1 MAIIKSY
8 SPFLNLSNYSTFL
21 VDSNSTSEYFRISD
35 LKETLTGGKNGFL
48 IEGSEYLKETTEIK
62 IEILDVNGNPIYFEP
77 GNGIPEYYE
86 GLSKLIAVHVYED
99 TPIGIGKITILGE
112 LKTYVSPNGL
122 VLPIPSEWQGTYNVK
137 WERTFQINKN
147 LNNETIVRFYK
158 RPTITIDELVKPIF
172 SKTIPTITQSGSVSG
187 ISEIPTAGS
196 NINNWSA
203 GTLYKLKI
211 EDNSNWT
218 SSVDENIISIP
229 SLGYSATVKEVLNN
243 KEILVNIPY
252 TTGSIVS
259 DFPPTPYTTS
269 FEYVEGQ
276 IVGESALT
284 GSFAK
289 INIQQLKTF
298 VGDVARV
305 KVYRKSRNDVGDYQ
319 FVQESKLE
327 ASELLRDI
335 TSTLDTDI
343 SYGNFTDSNLSTYWI
358 TSSNDHPTSLN
369 VDILNASV
377 KVDYNSGIGGVQ
389 QLITSESFNVSKDV
403 EYTLS
408 FKTLLSGSIDG
419 QKTLKAYFSSSDYQQ
434 TFLTVSGSDIYKTRQ
449 TISQNILATNTSNAK
464 LVLEFSGDDWYV
476 SNVSLQNAQETSF
489 SPDEFTIVQE
499 IPRNIPVETFDFRF
513 EFYDINNNYIPVVVN
528 STKTFTG
535 GNNFLASTK
544 FLSFATDRTAFRF
557 STGSF
562 ANPPYQ
568 SLHLSTQRNG
578 LTGSVFFYSSA
589 YDMLGN
595 WIDPVN
601 YSASGTLEYGVNWP
615 NQIQYPGGITN
626 QGDGGGLL
634 HIHDFS
640 GSLDYSGSVN
650 TIRVGSIVYTASC
663 EGLHEY
669 ETIYRFED
677 GDNAPSLFVNSNTN
691 QFIYKATD
699 LSLNPTG
706 QNIVVQ
712 AKRKNL
718 ASTTTPITINSGSG
732 KPALTHL
739 SDDPTTGV
747 STYQLSG
754 TSYPYIAGET
764 TYEFTGSDQFGN
776 NFSDIVKITPVKILD
791 GLSVSLSNENATL
804 PALSTGF
811 VSSGSFSLTSGSV
824 SVKIGGETITHSN
837 GLIVSNSFDIISAI
851 PSNVLTG
858 SLDYSTAD
866 YYITRLDSDTGSLE
880 LNIRYKDGYGDT
892 TDVSKIVSFS
902 KAKKTPPIISVFGN
916 PQSQTITSG
925 SLSGIGTPLPINVSV
940 KEGSSNYTYGNGT
953 NKFTIS
959 NVSAYFS
966 QSAQTANIIYTGS
979 LSQSASGSAL
989 ISYINSE
996 GTPDSQTINFSIGVA
1011 AQGVDGSNGAPGIV
1025 VSTPPSQIVTRSN
1038 TGTYGIPTAISA
1050 SVVEGNTIYSYDNS
1064 SPYTS
1069 GSFYISNV
1077 VNGTN
1082 NNNKSVTPTTP
1093 TTTAGITTTFN
1104 VNYTTLGGV
1113 PVTIPQTHSVLV
1125 TLDGQTGPGVVHTGP
1140 WVEGRSYQFST
1151 GAGTG
1156 RRDVV
1161 LYPASGTGTYYA
1173 TTQQHTSTAAGVTG
1187 PPTVGSYWE
1196 SLGSEDFFVAAKIGL
1211 FEDSYVQSTL
1221 NIGTNNSGGV
1231 SSANITLSGGTAY
1244 PYFSLGQTVAGVYNA
1259 NGIYIGSDSG
1269 VYKMSLKSATN
1280 SLTWDGST
1288 LGIVGTITI
1297 KNPATANDGGKVGSF
1312 SNGDS
1317 HNSGDVGGWTLSANA
1332 IYRGTIG
1339 SDNTYTTNAGDIT
1352 LGAGWISAKEF
1363 KISSAGAASFK
1374 GALSAPSGNIGGFS
1388 IGGSQFYTG
1397 TKSSYASNAAGVYL
1411 GNDGIALG
1419 TNSPFKVD
1427 SSGNLT
1433 ATSVDITGAVTAT
1446 SGTFTGTI
1454 YANAGVFAGNL
1465 SAASGSFGGSLT
1477 VNTGYIGGWAIGPN
1491 TLSSNNNA
1499 IVLDST
1505 SKTITLNDS
1514 GNAPRVLINQNNTFG
1529 SLSGTYTNSGTYTGP
1544 TDGTSY
1550 YHSATI
1556 TTTIDNAAL
1565 VSTNGKTYSF
1575 SLTDNSSGTAF
1586 YIPNIGGYTIY
1597 QATYGYWYTL
1607 ESTTTPSLKYYV
1619 GQSSATFYGPQSGA
1633 VSGYYGSN
1641 GYNQTITITGNGDT
1655 FKLVQ
1660 NVSITIFSTYQS
1672 GVYINSSNRPDA
1684 SWSTAEVNSFVEI
1697 IAGGIQVGRDSSKY
1711 VKMDRNAG
1719 TGTMLEVGGAITAT
1733 GNITA
1738 FYTSDKR
1745 LKENIIPIENALDKI
1760 DKINGVEFDWTDK
1773 FIDVESGGKGED
1785 GFFFRKHDIGI
1796 IAQEI
1801 NEVLPEAVGTRDDG
1815 YMAVRYEK
1823 VVPLL
1828 IQAIKELK
1836 TEIKELKENR

>member
-21 VDSNSTSEYFRISD
+21 VDNNLTSEYFRISD

-86 GLSKLIAVHVYED
+86 GLSKLISVHVYED

-112 LKTYVSPNGL
+112 LKSYVSPNGL
-122 VLPIPSEWQGTYNVK
+122 VLPIPTEWQGTYNVK
-137 WERTFQINKN
+137 WEKTFQINKN

-158 RPTITIDELVKPIF
+158 RPTIAIEELVKPIF
-172 SKTIPTITQSGSVSG
+172 SKTIPLITQSGSVIG

-196 NINNWSA
+196 NLSNWSA

-211 EDNSNWT
+211 DDNSNWS
-218 SSVDENIISIP
+218 SSVDENLITIP
-229 SLGYSATVKEVLNN
+229 SLGYSTTIKEVLNN
-243 KEILVNIPY
+243 KEVLVDVPY
-252 TTGSIVS
+252 TNNGLVS
-259 DFPPTPYTTS
+259 DFTSSAYTTS

-276 IVGESALT
+276 IIGESALT

-343 SYGNFTDSNLSTYWI
+343 SYGNFTDSNLSTYWV
-358 TSSNDHPTSLN
+358 TSSNDHPTTIN
-369 VDILNASV
+369 VDVLNASV
-377 KVDYNSGIGGVQ
+377 KVDYNTGVGGVQ
-389 QLITSESFNVSKDV
+389 KLITSESFNVSKDV

-408 FKTLLSGSIDG
+408 FKTLLSGSLDG

-434 TFLTVSGSDIYKTRQ
+434 TFLTVSGSSIYGTRQ
-449 TISQNILATNTSNAK
+449 SISQNILATNTSTAK

-513 EFYDINNNYIPVVVN
+513 EFYDINNNYIPVTVN

-544 FLSFATDRTAFRF
+544 FLSFSSDRTAFRF

-578 LTGSVFFYSSA
+578 LTGSVSFYSSA

-595 WIDPVN
+595 YIDPIN
-601 YSASGTLEYGVNWP
+601 YAASGNLEYGINWP

-640 GSLDYSGSVN
+640 GSLDFSGSVN
-650 TIRVGSIVYTASC
+650 TIRIGSIVYTASC
-663 EGLHEY
+663 EGLNEY

-699 LSLNPTG
+699 LSLNPSG

-732 KPALTHL
+732 KPALTL
-739 SDDPTTGV
+739 ISEDPTTGV
-747 STYQLSG
+747 STYQLDG
-754 TSYPYIAGET
+754 TTYPYTIGET

-791 GLSVSLSNENATL
+791 GVSVSLSNENATL

-811 VSSGSFSLTSGSV
+811 VSSGSFSLTTGSV
-824 SVKIGGETITHSN
+824 SVKIGGESITHSD
-837 GLIVSNSFDIISAI
+837 GLIISNSFDVISAI

-858 SLDYSTAD
+858 SLDYSTPN

-892 TDVSKIVSFS
+892 TDVSKIVSYS
-902 KAKKTPPIISVFGN
+902 KAKKSAPIVSVFGN
-916 PQSQTITSG
+916 PQSQTIASG
-925 SLSGIGTPLPINVSV
+925 SLTGVGTPLPINVSV
-940 KEGSSNYTYGNGT
+940 KEGSSNYTYGSGT

-966 QSAQTANIIYTGS
+966 QSASTANIIYTGS
-979 LSQSASGSAL
+979 LSQSVSGSAL
-989 ISYINSE
+989 VSYINSE

-1011 AQGVDGSNGAPGIV
+1011 VQGVDGSDGAPAVV

-1038 TGTYGIPTAISA
+1038 TGIYGTPQTISI
-1050 SVVEGNTIYSYDNS
+1050 SVVEGNTTYVYDNT

-1069 GSFYISNV
+1069 GSFYISSV

-1082 NNNKSVTPTTP
+1082 NNNKTITPTTP
-1093 TTTAGITTTFN
+1093 TTTAGIVTTFN
-1104 VNYTTLGGV
+1104 VNYTTLNGTQ
-1113 PVTIPQTHSVLV
+1113 VTIPQTHSVSV

-1173 TTQQHTSTAAGVTG
+1173 TTQQHTSTASGVTG
-1187 PPTVGSYWE
+1187 PPTVGNYWE

-1231 SSANITLSGGTAY
+1231 SSANITLSGGTQY
-1244 PYFSLGQTVAGVYNA
+1244 PYFSLGQSVAGVYNA

-1269 VYKMSLKSATN
+1269 VYKMSLKGGSN
-1280 SLTWDGST
+1280 SLTWDGSN
-1288 LGIVGTITI
+1288 LGVTGTITS
-1297 KNPATANDGGKVGSF
+1297 T
-1312 SNGDS
+1312 
-1317 HNSGDVGGWTLSANA
+1317 
-1332 IYRGTIG
+1332 
-1339 SDNTYTTNAGDIT
+1339 
-1352 LGAGWISAKEF
+1352 
-1363 KISSAGAASFK
+1363 
-1374 GALSAPSGNIGGFS
+1374 SGNIGGFT
-1388 IGGSQFYTG
+1388 IGNSQLYTG
-1397 TKSSYASNAAGVYL
+1397 TKSTLASTAAGVYI
-1411 GNDGIALG
+1411 GTDGIALG
-1419 TNSPFKVD
+1419 TNSPFKVTSAGALSA
-1427 SSGNLT
+1427 SSGTIGGWTLGSTTLTGGNATLDSNGAISVGSGDSIFKADGNGIYLGNAAFGSAPFRVTPGGLLT
-1433 ATSVDITGAVTAT
+1433 ASGVNISGAITAT
-1446 SGTFTGTI
+1446 SGTFSG
-1454 YANAGVFAGNL
+1454 AVFA
-1465 SAASGSFGGSLT
+1465 SSGTFNGSVTATDGTFNGT
-1477 VNTGYIGGWAIGPN
+1477 VNALLGNIGGWTIATN
-1491 TLSSNNNA
+1491 TLSSVNDA
-1499 IVLDST
+1499 VILDSANKKITIKNT
-1505 SKTITLNDS
+1505 SGAASVIMS
-1514 GNAPRVLINQNNTFG
+1514 QASSFSSFG
-1529 SLSGTYTNSGTYTGP
+1529 GTYTNSGTNAAGSGP
-1544 TDGTSY
+1544 TGGSPNTYTRLIASSAIAGGSTPVGTNVLFSVTEKSLNGSQAVVVNTGVSY
-1550 YHSATI
+1550 LSLSYSWYLYN
-1556 TTTIDNAAL
+1556 TTTGAT
-1565 VSTNGKTYSF
+1565 VTVYSD
-1575 SLTDNSSGTAF
+1575 SAGSYSSGTTTA
-1586 YIPNIGGYTIY
+1586 YIGGYNLGGSVTVAGTGHNWDLY
-1597 QATYGYWYTL
+1597 QKITWTYGGYTYAYATWL
-1607 ESTTTPSLKYYV
+1607 LYPAGEWAAEEV
-1619 GQSSATFYGPQSGA
+1619 G
-1633 VSGYYGSN
+1633 
-1641 GYNQTITITGNGDT
+1641 
-1655 FKLVQ
+1655 
-1660 NVSITIFSTYQS
+1660 
-1672 GVYINSSNRPDA
+1672 
-1684 SWSTAEVNSFVEI
+1684 SFTEI
-1697 IAGGIQVGRDSSKY
+1697 IDGGIQTGNSPIRY
-1711 VKMDRNAG
+1711 VRMQRGAATN
-1719 TGTMLEVGGAITAT
+1719 MLQVGGAITAT
-1733 GNITA
+1733 DNITA
-1738 FYTSDKR
+1738 YYSDKR
-1745 LKENIIPIENALDKI
+1745 LKNILGNIDNPLDKI
-1760 DKINGVEFDWTDK
+1760 KKLNGVYYEENELAKSFGYNNPNK
-1773 FIDVESGGKGED
+1773 QVGV
-1785 GFFFRKHDIGI
+1785 
-1796 IAQEI
+1796 IAQEV
-1801 NEVLPEAVGTRDDG
+1801 NEIMPEVIHLAPFDDNDG
-1815 YMAVRYEK
+1815 ESISGENYMTVQYDK
-1823 VVPLL
+1823 LVPLL
-1828 IQAIKELK
+1828 IESIKELQK
-1836 TEIKELKENR
+1836 QIDELKKDK